1 MLAPVT
7 RLIVLS
13 LLALWLSLSV
23 ASAEQYRLEPGDRI
37 RAQVIGINAEPYVSM
52 IDLSGDIRF
61 PILGTH
67 RAAGKTVAQLINDIA
82 LDLTGRQIRVVLDG
96 VERTIVLDERDI
108 FLDIDSYRAVT
119 VTGAVAAPG
128 SVAFEPGLTARAAI
142 GNAGGSALAGLSTD
156 ANRLMQLRGN
166 LGELLKTQAWLMADL
181 WRIDVLLDEEAL
193 DTIPEEYAGVLESS
207 LTAEDMDIV
216 RARIVAARELR
227 ERNRT
232 ELVARI
238 ALMNSRIGFLST
250 ALEQFQL
257 AADNAETRSA
267 SLSDL
272 ADRGLTTAN
281 ALAAAQNG
289 ALNAS
294 SRVLT
299 TEADLAQAGQEL
311 QSLLRQQED
320 VDADFRNQLFQDKAE
335 LERSLA
341 ENGARIDANRDQM
354 ALTTT
359 LLDDDEDQVFDIIL
373 YRWEDGVE
381 TSRQIAP
388 SARLRPGD
396 VVEVLIR

>member
-1 MLAPVT
+1 MLAPAT

-119 VTGAVAAPG
+119 VTGPG
-128 SVAFEPGLTARAAI
+128 SGAFEPGLTARAAS
-142 GNAGGSALAGLSTD
+142 GNAGGAALAGLSTD